1 MRHRSIPH
9 LLVLA
14 CLLVGVALV
23 VPRRN
28 RGTAARPAAASL
40 RPASPAT
47 DVIAPASAR
56 LERVV
61 TSRDER
67 DHLVAEKLLARLS
80 TTLAREQGRP
90 NEAMLTFKDADAYR
104 RFLARAAASG
114 LEVLDRLDRLQ
125 SVRVRYDSLNALAA
139 DLANHTDDY
148 GDLDANYFVYPPEV
162 PQSEPR
168 MGGKPVPI
176 GNGLLETLGVTGDT
190 SKWGAGVTIAVLDSG
205 AAADATFG
213 TNRLRHLDVGLGVTP
228 MPEDGHGTA
237 VASLAGGMDGDAV
250 GLAPGANLLSIRV
263 TAEDGLSD
271 SFTLSRAIIAA
282 ADAGAQIVNVSLGS
296 YADSNVMARA
306 IDYAT
311 SRSVLV
317 VASAGNDQAGQ
328 LTWPAANPSVISV
341 GAVDATEQ
349 QVFFSNSGD
358 QLQITAPGYG
368 LQTAWL
374 NNQRVLIDGTSAS
387 APIVAGAIA
396 AMMTQNPGTN
406 AAQAWDILRSH
417 ASDGGAVGRD
427 PNFGNGILNLGWAM
441 NRNNF
446 NRIDTA
452 VSSQFLDPAA
462 LEMQFVVQNRSAQG
476 VAGLVLNVNAGQ
488 ADRKFSVPP
497 LGPGATFAVHV
508 PVDYAALQNA
518 GRLDYRTQLVN
529 PSGMIDAVPAN
540 NQRANTI
547 SFIKP
552 Q

>member
-1 MRHRSIPH
+1 MRHRFIPR

-14 CLLVGVALV
+14 CLLVVIALFV
-23 VPRRN
+23 VTRN
-28 RGTAARPAAASL
+28 RDSTAGFAAASP

-47 DVIAPASAR
+47 DVMAPAPAPTDR
-56 LERVV
+56 GA

-67 DHLVAEKLLARLS
+67 DNLVAEKLLARL
-80 TTLAREQGRP
+80 TAPLALEQGRP

-114 LEVLDRLDRLQ
+114 LEVLDRLDPLQ
-125 SVRVRYDSLNALAA
+125 SVRVRYDSINALAA
-139 DLANHTDDY
+139 DLENHADDY

-162 PQSEPR
+162 PQAEPR
-168 MGGKPVPI
+168 IGGKPVPI
-176 GNGLLETLGVTGDT
+176 GNGLLDSLGVTGDT

-205 AAADATFG
+205 VAADPTFG
-213 TNRLRHLDVGLGVTP
+213 TNRLRHLDVGLGIAP

-237 VASLAGGMDGDAV
+237 VASLAGGMNADAV

-282 ADAGAQIVNVSLGS
+282 TDAGAQIVNVSLGS
-296 YADSNVMARA
+296 YADNTVMERA
-306 IDYAT
+306 IAYAT

-317 VASAGNDQAGQ
+317 VASAGNDQANQ

-349 QVFFSNSGD
+349 QVYFSNSGE

-374 NNQRVLIDGTSAS
+374 NGQRVLIDGTSAS

-396 AMMTQNPGTN
+396 AMMSQNPGSN
-406 AAQAWDILRSH
+406 AAQAWDILRGH
-417 ASDGGAVGRD
+417 ASDGGAVGPD
-427 PNFGNGILNLGWAM
+427 PNFGNGILNVGWAM

-452 VSSQFLDPAA
+452 VSSQFLDPST

-476 VAGLVLNVNAGQ
+476 VAGLVLNVNAGSAEQ
-488 ADRKFSVPP
+488 KFSVPP
-497 LGPGATFAVHV
+497 LGAGVTFAVRL
-508 PVDYAALQNA
+508 PVDYPALQNL
-518 GRLDYRTQLVN
+518 GRLDYRTQLIN

-547 SFIKP
+547 SVIEPK
-552 Q
+552 